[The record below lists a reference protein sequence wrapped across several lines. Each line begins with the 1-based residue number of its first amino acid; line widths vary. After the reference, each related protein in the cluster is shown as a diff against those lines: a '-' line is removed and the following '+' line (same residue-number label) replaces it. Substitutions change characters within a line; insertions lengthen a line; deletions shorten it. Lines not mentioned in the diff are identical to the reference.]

1 MIEGSSTS
9 PPILLRHQPS
19 YPSSPSSP
27 RQLLLP
33 SQPLPDRP
41 LPEGEGD
48 EGVLVDGQPRVPA
61 EEVLQVV
68 SIGQEEVGLGVSWG
82 E

>member
-1 MIEGSSTS
+1 MIGGSSTS

-19 YPSSPSSP
+19 SPSSPSSP

-41 LPEGEGD
+41 LPEGGGD
-48 EGVLVDGQPRVPA
+48 KGVLVDGQPRVPA
-61 EEVLQVV
+61 EEVLQADGGVR
-68 SIGQEEVGLGVSWG
+68 QEVGLGVSWG